1 MYLPVGSAGGMDH
14 CNDGARPRQPAG
26 QKGGGTASLVVAA
39 FMRPWPVAFRNAV
52 KTGPVSEQGRPPE
65 RPERVSKRRENR
77 RLAGQERSQEPIV
90 MGSWL
95 FSSNACNIS
104 SCEPCTHPG
113 ADSVSQWRFSIRA
126 GWTVRRAETKV
137 KRHGSQKPTSL
148 ASDSANVNGQFA
160 IACANAPSQKSNG
173 CVTEI
178 PCRPSY
184 GSVTSV

>member
-14 CNDGARPRQPAG
+14 CNDGARPRQPAE

-104 SCEPCTHPG
+104 SCEPWTHPG
-113 ADSVSQWRFSIRA
+113 AHRLVY
-126 GWTVRRAETKV
+126 VRRPNELNAFRNAMKSAPAKGGAAV
-137 KRHGSQKPTSL
+137 CPTHL
-148 ASDSANVNGQFA
+148 DAFRKALNTVADS
-160 IACANAPSQKSNG
+160 
-173 CVTEI
+173 
-178 PCRPSY
+178 
-184 GSVTSV
+184 